1 MKMTDLQTT
10 SKSKKLDPHNVFIF
24 LNLASKK
31 VESKKM
37 KGKPEKKIKK
47 KLFINFRIFK
57 T

>member
-10 SKSKKLDPHNVFIF
+10 SKSKKLDPQYVFIF